1 MTKNE
6 VIKILAVCKGA
17 GVNFGD
23 SDKNVIVEIWHTCF
37 KDNTYKEVSN
47 ALFELINAK
56 KGLFLNGLIAE
67 IKAQI
72 VSKKVSFMDFNMA
85 WEIIRNAMHQTHP
98 DIPSETTNAFNSLP
112 PMLQYLVGS
121 PRHLEEMEYAIDRDK
136 LETVE
141 KSNLRRMYAELV
153 TKSKEQM
160 QLGIVPE
167 WKKIEVGKVGKL
179 DLKNLLKGHRF

>member
-1 MTKNE
+1 MTKKE
-6 VIKILAVCKGA
+6 VLKILAICKDV
-17 GVNFGD
+17 GVQFAD
-23 SDKNVIVEIWHTCF
+23 SDSDTLTEIWLKCF
-37 KDNTYKEVSN
+37 EDNSYAEVSK
-47 ALFELINAK
+47 ALYELIK
-56 KGLFLNGLIAE
+56 SSEGLYVNGLIGK

-85 WEIIRNAMHQTHP
+85 WEIIRNAMHKTHP
-98 DIPSETTNAFNSLP
+98 DISSETNNAFNSLP

-121 PRHLEEMEYAIDRDK
+121 PRHLEEMEYAIDREK

-141 KSNLRRMYAELV
+141 KSNMRRMYAELV

-167 WKKIEVGKVGKL
+167 WKKIEVGKIGKL